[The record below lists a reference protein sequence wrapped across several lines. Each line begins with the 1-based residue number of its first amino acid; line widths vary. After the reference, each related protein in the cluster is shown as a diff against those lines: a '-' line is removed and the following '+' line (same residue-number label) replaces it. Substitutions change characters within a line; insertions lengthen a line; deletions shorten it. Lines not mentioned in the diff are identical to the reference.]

1 MQMKFSLI
9 LLLGFFILLVF
20 GESFAQQ
27 LNPGD
32 GIRVTF
38 LDISDKISGDYFVQ
52 PEGKLQLPYI
62 GIINT
67 TDRDFSIIKSQI
79 ISKYDSLYRNPEITV
94 LALYRINIHGEV
106 RNPGYYFVTETETL
120 TGIIALAGGYTNAA
134 NLDNLLILRNDK
146 EIELDIESIIEEGN
160 TASDIGLQSGDQIV
174 VPRSFWA
181 DPGRLSLVVSIIAA
195 LVTAVALFVR

>member
-1 MQMKFSLI
+1 MRNNII
-9 LLLGFFILLVF
+9 LLFSFLNLFFSGASI
-20 GESFAQQ
+20 AQK

-32 GIRVTF
+32 GVRVTF
-38 LDISDKISGDYFVQ
+38 LDITDKISGDYYVQ

-67 TDRDFSIIKSQI
+67 TGRDFTLIKSEI
-79 ISKYDSLYRNPEITV
+79 ISKYDSLYRKPDITV
-94 LALYRINIHGEV
+94 LALFRINIHGEV
-106 RNPGYYFVTETETL
+106 RNPGYYFVTETENL

-134 NLDNLLILRNDK
+134 NLDNLFILRNDK